1 MISYIQF
8 NNKGG
13 VIVARDLTRIT
24 LNLSTKLV
32 EQLDA
37 YADEMGLVR
46 TSAISVLLS
55 QALNSQKAMQDIGE
69 LLKLVKE
76 EQNKSE

>member
-1 MISYIQF
+1 M
-8 NNKGG
+8 
-13 VIVARDLTRIT
+13 ARDLTRIT
-24 LNLSTKLV
+24 LNLSTRLV

-55 QALNSQKAMQDIGE
+55 QALNSQKAIQDIGE

-76 EQNKSE
+76 EQKKSE

>member
-1 MISYIQF
+1 M
-8 NNKGG
+8 
-13 VIVARDLTRIT
+13 ARDLTRIT

>member
-1 MISYIQF
+1 M
-8 NNKGG
+8 
-13 VIVARDLTRIT
+13 ARDLTRIT
-24 LNLSTKLV
+24 LNLSTRLV

>member
-1 MISYIQF
+1 M
-8 NNKGG
+8 
-13 VIVARDLTRIT
+13 ARDLTRIT
-24 LNLSTKLV
+24 LNLSTRLV

-76 EQNKSE
+76 EQKKSE

>member
-1 MISYIQF
+1 MF
-8 NNKGG
+8 
-13 VIVARDLTRIT
+13 IVARDLTRIT

>member
-1 MISYIQF
+1 M
-8 NNKGG
+8 
-13 VIVARDLTRIT
+13 ARDLTRIT

-32 EQLDA
+32 EQLDS